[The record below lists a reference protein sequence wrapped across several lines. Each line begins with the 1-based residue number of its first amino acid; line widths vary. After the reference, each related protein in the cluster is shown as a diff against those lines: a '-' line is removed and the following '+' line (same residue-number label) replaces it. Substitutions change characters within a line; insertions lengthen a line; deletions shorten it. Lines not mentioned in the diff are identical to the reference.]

1 MLALRLSSGL
11 RKMATPS
18 RADIPLVTIGAPQSA
33 NSTLTDRSSRAS
45 SSATQ
50 PQDPSNA
57 TDRSSQVRG
66 DRPHRRR
73 HRRGRKSRRG
83 AKKSWLG
90 LLLLCFYLVC
100 STASA
105 LLVLV
110 SFYTAADGG
119 HSLNLLALYPVS
131 TIESLALAVNHCRE
145 LYSTR
150 GSGRKSLMFLY
161 SASLFLVFA
170 FNTTGWTLWRI
181 GRSSHNN
188 NYLQL
193 SHVFFHLIGVQFT
206 FMLAMNMM
214 VRSK

>member
-1 MLALRLSSGL
+1 
-11 RKMATPS
+11 
-18 RADIPLVTIGAPQSA
+18 
-33 NSTLTDRSSRAS
+33 
-45 SSATQ
+45 
-50 PQDPSNA
+50 
-57 TDRSSQVRG
+57 
-66 DRPHRRR
+66 
-73 HRRGRKSRRG
+73 
-83 AKKSWLG
+83 
-90 LLLLCFYLVC
+90 LLCFYLVC

-105 LLVLV
+105 LLILV

-150 GSGRKSLMFLY
+150 DSGRKALKFLY
-161 SASLFLVFA
+161 AVSLFLVFA
-170 FNTTGWTLWRI
+170 FNTTGWALWRI

-193 SHVFFHLIGVQFT
+193 SHVFFHLIAVQFM

-214 VRSK
+214 VHSK